1 MNLDDFMKEL
11 LSFFPN
17 LKSDIDREIEF
28 DHGKILYTVI
38 IEEVFMP
45 EIIKLLEKEDDKDK
59 LIKLFDFF
67 EKVSTCDNKVL
78 VENYF
83 SVAILEILGNDE
95 KILNTAKK
103 YMGPV
108 TTKLQRQ
115 ADLDIGR
122 KVD

>member
-1 MNLDDFMKEL
+1 MSIGDFVKKL
-11 LSFFPN
+11 LEFFPS
-17 LKSDIDREIEF
+17 LEEDVKKQIEF
-28 DHGKILYTVI
+28 NDGEILYIVI
-38 IEEVFMP
+38 IEDIFMP
-45 EIIKLLEKEDDKDK
+45 EIIKLLEKDSDKEK
-59 LIKLFDFF
+59 LKKLFDFF

-83 SVAILEILGNDE
+83 SVTVLEILGNDE
-95 KILNTAKK
+95 KILDIAKK
-103 YMGPV
+103 YMGSV

>member
-1 MNLDDFMKEL
+1 MSLDDFMKEL
-11 LSFFPN
+11 LSFFPY
-17 LKSDIDREIEF
+17 LKEAIDSQIEF
-28 DHGKILYTVI
+28 NDGKVLNIVI
-38 IEEVFMP
+38 IEDIYMP
-45 EIIKLLEKEDDKDK
+45 EIIKLIEKESDKEK
-59 LIKLFDFF
+59 LKKLFDFF

-83 SVAILEILGNDE
+83 SVTVLEILGNDK
-95 KILNTAKK
+95 KILDIAKK
-103 YMGPV
+103 YMGPI

>member
-1 MNLDDFMKEL
+1 MSLDDFINKL
-11 LSFFPN
+11 LYFFPD
-17 LKSDIDREIEF
+17 LRTDVEREIEF

-45 EIIKLLEKEDDKDK
+45 EIIKLLEKESDKDK

-78 VENYF
+78 IENYF
-83 SVAILEILGNDE
+83 AVTVLEVLGNDE

>member
-1 MNLDDFMKEL
+1 MSLDDFINKL
-11 LSFFPN
+11 LYFFPD
-17 LKSDIDREIEF
+17 LRTDVEREIEF

-45 EIIKLLEKEDDKDK
+45 EVVKLLEKESDKEK
-59 LIKLFDFF
+59 IVELFNYF
-67 EKVSTCDNKVL
+67 EEVSTCDNKVL
-78 VENYF
+78 IENYF
-83 SVAILEILGNDE
+83 SVTVLEILGNDNNIL
-95 KILNTAKK
+95 KIAKK
-103 YMGPV
+103 YMGPI

>member
-1 MNLDDFMKEL
+1 MSLDDFINKL
-11 LSFFPN
+11 LYFFPD
-17 LKSDIDREIEF
+17 LRTDVEREIKF

-45 EIIKLLEKEDDKDK
+45 EVVKLLEKESNKEK
-59 LIKLFDFF
+59 IVELFNYF
-67 EKVSTCDNKVL
+67 EEVSTCDNKVL
-78 VENYF
+78 IENYF
-83 SVAILEILGNDE
+83 SVTVLEILGNDNNIL
-95 KILNTAKK
+95 KIAKK
-103 YMGPV
+103 YMGPI